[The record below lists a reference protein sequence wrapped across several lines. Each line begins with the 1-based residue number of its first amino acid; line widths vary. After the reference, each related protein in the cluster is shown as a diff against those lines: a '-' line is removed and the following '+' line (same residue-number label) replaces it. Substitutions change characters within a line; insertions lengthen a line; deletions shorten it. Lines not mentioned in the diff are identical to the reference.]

1 MVVGISHFD
10 LKRNPINTKLISSA
24 EHQKTSV
31 HLSFISFWH
40 FCAAIKSLSADFIRI
55 KTSPEGR
62 PWWSNT
68 MWTQWVRISVENSAR
83 KSRTSSIVATEG
95 RPQRHIQSLTFVGGT
110 NCWHSTGI
118 MGGVGSGMRR
128 AKKKQFNTCWT
139 LAAVLPRSSTYLL
152 PNKSLCPQYILY
164 IFLTS
169 KKGQKHPLLAY
180 HPGKTTKKMPSFPL
194 WWGSAVQRRPPLHQL
209 WPYAI
214 ISTLHF
220 TWCLQMK
227 LQSVLNNIYIFKNP
241 TGVVAWHSC
250 KVRFL
255 AVSLIGYGIWEIW
268 TLLIITTIK

>member
-139 LAAVLPRSSTYLL
+139 WLLCSQGVQRIFYPTSLCVLNTFCTYSSQAKKDKSIPCWPTIPGRQQRRCLPSPCDGAVLSKEGHHFISCGHMQLSLHCTLL
-152 PNKSLCPQYILY
+152 GVSKWNCNLFSIIY
-164 IFLTS
+164 IFL
-169 KKGQKHPLLAY
+169 KIPQ
-180 HPGKTTKKMPSFPL
+180 
-194 WWGSAVQRRPPLHQL
+194 
-209 WPYAI
+209 
-214 ISTLHF
+214 
-220 TWCLQMK
+220 
-227 LQSVLNNIYIFKNP
+227 
-241 TGVVAWHSC
+241 
-250 KVRFL
+250 
-255 AVSLIGYGIWEIW
+255 E
-268 TLLIITTIK
+268 